1 MGDVAMIQ
9 NGNWGWAMIYDLDGN
24 EVKEDDIKFLPI
36 YTGVE
41 GEEKQG
47 LCVGTENYICVNSKA
62 NEADQKA
69 SQKFLEWLFNS
80 DSGKAYCNGILG
92 MIPPFTTFGE
102 DERPDNPLVQDMLTY
117 MNDDSLY
124 TVNWDF
130 ATFPSQEYKNQLGSY
145 LLEYAQGSMEWDDVV
160 KKTIDCWASEKALIA
175 Q

>member
-1 MGDVAMIQ
+1 
-9 NGNWGWAMIYDLDGN
+9 
-24 EVKEDDIKFLPI
+24 
-36 YTGVE
+36 
-41 GEEKQG
+41 
-47 LCVGTENYICVNSKA
+47 
-62 NEADQKA
+62 
-69 SQKFLEWLFNS
+69 
-80 DSGKAYCNGILG
+80 

-130 ATFPSQEYKNQLGSY
+130 ATFPSQEFKTSLEAY

-175 Q
+175 LIVEEHGQRQKCFCLCNKKRGL